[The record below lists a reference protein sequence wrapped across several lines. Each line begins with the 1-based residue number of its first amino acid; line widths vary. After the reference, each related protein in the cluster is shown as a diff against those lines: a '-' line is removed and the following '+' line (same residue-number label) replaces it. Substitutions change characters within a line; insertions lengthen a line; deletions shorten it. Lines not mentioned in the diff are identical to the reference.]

1 MTNIESVVNTIM
13 EDMSKMSFFL
23 PHQSSSTEE
32 KNNTKRAKRG
42 WTNKKS
48 ISNFDDEQ
56 STEEKTSEN
65 YNSER
70 RLEYKYIYMM
80 NGKKKYWVILLEDLH
95 ISKPTGIGEDMLLNQ
110 NLTSRIYS
118 KRKWKRFPSIRLI
131 KYFFKNISSRFTSW
145 RDERRRKKWLR
156 Y

>member
-32 KNNTKRAKRG
+32 KINTKRAKKG

-118 KRKWKRFPSIRLI
+118 KRKWKRFPSIKLI
-131 KYFFKNISSRFTSW
+131 KYFFF
-145 RDERRRKKWLR
+145 
-156 Y
+156 